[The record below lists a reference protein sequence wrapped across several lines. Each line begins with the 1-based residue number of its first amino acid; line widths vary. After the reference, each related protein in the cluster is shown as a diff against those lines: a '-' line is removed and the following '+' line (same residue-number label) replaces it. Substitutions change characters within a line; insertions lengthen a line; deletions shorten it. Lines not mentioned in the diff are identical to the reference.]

1 MSDLLPAP
9 GPAVQQAA
17 AALVTAAEAARP
29 RWTPRP
35 ELAVFTH
42 TLLAGNLALIAHR
55 EHGIDQLLAAFMPPR
70 PPTPQTIASAVTLLG
85 LPYIRIPKRLRV
97 CLLSRPFVTAARAL
111 NRKLM
116 QVKVDVGHRL
126 RAISNELSLGPEI
139 CRLAAAACAR
149 TPLCP
154 LHPDELNDVEIP
166 KQILPP
172 DSPVTLA
179 PAATPPQPTT
189 PPTPAACSPT
199 PASYPA
205 ATQPSPTSASPSA
218 PQSTQPTPP
227 PRPTPA
233 TSSTATPT
241 APTGHHHP
249 LAMPTSTPPT
259 SATQTRFTDPPQ
271 AA

>member
-17 AALVTAAEAARP
+17 AALVTAAQAARP
-29 RWTPRP
+29 QWKPRP
-35 ELAVFTH
+35 ELDVFTH

-55 EHGIDQLLAAFMPPR
+55 EHGLDQLLAAFMPPN
-70 PPTPQTIASAVTLLG
+70 PPSAQAIASAVTLLG
-85 LPYIRIPKRLRV
+85 LPYIRIPKRLRS

-126 RAISNELSLGPEI
+126 RRISNELSLGPEI
-139 CRLAAAACAR
+139 CRLAAAAAAR

-166 KQILPP
+166 KQLLPP
-172 DSPVTLA
+172 DDAASVAPATAPSHPTTPTA
-179 PAATPPQPTT
+179 PAAPQPAAA
-189 PPTPAACSPT
+189 PPA
-199 PASYPA
+199 
-205 ATQPSPTSASPSA
+205 PTSTSHSTLPS
-218 PQSTQPTPP
+218 SQPNSA
-227 PRPTPA
+227 PRPTA
-233 TSSTATPT
+233 AATPT
-241 APTGHHHP
+241 AATGHHLHLP
-249 LAMPTSTPPT
+249 LPMHTSTPTT
-259 SATQTRFTDPPQ
+259 SAPQPRLSDPPQ

>member
-126 RAISNELSLGPEI
+126 RGISNELSLGPEI

-179 PAATPPQPTT
+179 PAATPPQPTAQPTT
-189 PPTPAACSPT
+189 PPTPVATPPAPTAMSPT
-199 PASYPA
+199 A
-205 ATQPSPTSASPSA
+205 APSTH
-218 PQSTQPTPP
+218 PTPP
-227 PRPTPA
+227 SRPTPA
-233 TSSTATPT
+233 ASATATSTTATPT
-241 APTGHHHP
+241 APTGHHLP
-249 LAMPTSTPPT
+249 LPMPAVTPTHSNNP
-259 SATQTRFTDPPQ
+259 ARFTDPPQ

>member
-126 RAISNELSLGPEI
+126 RAISNELPLGPEI

-179 PAATPPQPTT
+179 PAAAPPQPT
-189 PPTPAACSPT
+189 PPQTPAATPPAPTPSSPT
-199 PASYPA
+199 A
-205 ATQPSPTSASPSA
+205 AP
-218 PQSTQPTPP
+218 STQPTPP
-227 PRPTPA
+227 SRPTPA
-233 TSSTATPT
+233 TPSTATPT
-241 APTGHHHP
+241 APTGHHLP
-249 LAMPTSTPPT
+249 LAMPASTSSSANTPP
-259 SATQTRFTDPPQ
+259 RFTDPPQ